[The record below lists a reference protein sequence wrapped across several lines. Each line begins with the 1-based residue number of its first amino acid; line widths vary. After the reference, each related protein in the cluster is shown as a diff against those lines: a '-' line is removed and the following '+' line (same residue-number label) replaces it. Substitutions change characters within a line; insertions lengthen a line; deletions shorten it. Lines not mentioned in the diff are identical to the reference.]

1 MTKEVQMT
9 FRVEPELRADFTDA
23 AELDHRPAAQV
34 LREFMRAY
42 VHQMR
47 ERVDTPANDS
57 VSVAERRR
65 REKAVDF
72 ARASVGLEGFK
83 PSKEEEAHA
92 RRFINGEIQLPEF
105 VQVKA
110 KANGHFYKS
119 IPIATFTL

>member
-72 ARASVGLEGFK
+72 ARASVGLEGFR

-110 KANGHFYKS
+110 KANVEPARGR
-119 IPIATFTL
+119 

>member
-23 AELDHRPAAQV
+23 AELDHRPASQV

-47 ERVDTPANDS
+47 ERARTSANDS
-57 VSVAERRR
+57 VSVSVSERRR
-65 REKAVDF
+65 RERAVDF

-92 RRFINGEIQLPEF
+92 RRFINGEIELAEF

-110 KANGHFYKS
+110 T
-119 IPIATFTL
+119 ATATAIVEPVHSR